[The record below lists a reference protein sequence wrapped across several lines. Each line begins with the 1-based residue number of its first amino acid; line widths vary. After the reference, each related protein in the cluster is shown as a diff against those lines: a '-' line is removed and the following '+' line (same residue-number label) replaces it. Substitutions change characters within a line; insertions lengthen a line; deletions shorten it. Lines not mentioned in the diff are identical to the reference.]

1 MYNKIIIKGLRLKA
15 YHGVNPEEK
24 VNGQM
29 FEIDVTALIDTVKAD
44 NTDDLENTVS
54 YARII
59 KTVKAV
65 FTAESYNLIE
75 YASNKVAMEIM
86 KTYPKLKSVTV
97 LLKKPEAPISAD
109 FDYVAVEETITRE
122 EFAELT
128 KE

>member
-1 MYNKIIIKGLRLKA
+1 MEKIIVKGLRLKA

-24 VNGQM
+24 INGQM
-29 FEIDVTALIDTVKAD
+29 FELDITALIDAKPANASD
-44 NTDDLENTVS
+44 ELDDTVS
-54 YARII
+54 YAKII
-59 KTVKAV
+59 KTARAV

-75 YASNKVAMEIM
+75 YAANKVGMEIM

-122 EFAELT
+122 EYMELVG
-128 KE
+128 E

>member
-1 MYNKIIIKGLRLKA
+1 MEKIIVKGLRLKA

-29 FEIDVTALIDTVKAD
+29 FELDITALIDAKPANVCD
-44 NTDDLENTVS
+44 ELDDTVS
-54 YARII
+54 YAKII
-59 KTVKAV
+59 KTARAV

-75 YASNKVAMEIM
+75 YAANKVGMEIM

-122 EFAELT
+122 EYAEIDG
-128 KE
+128 E

>member
-1 MYNKIIIKGLRLKA
+1 MEKIIVKGLRLKA

-29 FEIDVTALIDTVKAD
+29 FELDITALIDAKSANASD
-44 NTDDLENTVS
+44 ALDDTVS
-54 YARII
+54 YAKII
-59 KTVKAV
+59 KTARAV

-97 LLKKPEAPISAD
+97 LLKNPEAPISAD

-122 EFAELT
+122 EYAELVG
-128 KE
+128 E